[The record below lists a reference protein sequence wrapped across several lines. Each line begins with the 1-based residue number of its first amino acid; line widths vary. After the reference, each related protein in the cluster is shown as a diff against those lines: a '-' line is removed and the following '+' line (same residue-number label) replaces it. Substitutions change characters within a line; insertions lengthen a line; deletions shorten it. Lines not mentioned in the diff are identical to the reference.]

1 MNDSN
6 HVSSVDFL
14 KNLRGFRELGLVV
27 FIVSISL
34 LIGARNPRFLTWG
47 NLHDMLLDTS
57 ILSILA
63 IGMMLVLVTG
73 GIDLSAESGIALTGM
88 IVGLTLI
95 RYPQIPA
102 VLTLFMGMALGAGFG
117 AITGAI
123 VAGGRVIPIIA
134 TLGMMYVYRGLT
146 FIVSGG
152 RWVNAYEM
160 PDDFKAMATGR
171 LLGFS
176 NLILIAIVVYIVF
189 TYFINHTETGRQIFA
204 VGSNREAA
212 RIIGIRTNRIIW
224 LVYTLSGALYGLA
237 GVMWIARYA
246 SAQSDSAS
254 GYVFTIVAAC
264 VLGGVAITG
273 GVGSISGILLGSIT
287 IGIINNALPMIRV
300 SPFWRTALTGAIIL
314 IAVIVNIAITRN
326 IERKALLQ
334 RKI

>member
-1 MNDSN
+1 MNGIN
-6 HVSSVDFL
+6 NISSMDFL

-27 FIVSISL
+27 FIISISV

-63 IGMMLVLVTG
+63 IGMMIVLVTG
-73 GIDLSAESGIALTGM
+73 GIDLSAESGVALTGM
-88 IVGLTLI
+88 IVGLTLL
-95 RYPQIPA
+95 RYPAIPA
-102 VLTLFMGMALGAGFG
+102 VFTLFMGIGLGAGFG

-123 VAGGRVIPIIA
+123 VARGRVIPIIA

-146 FIVSGG
+146 FMVSGG

-171 LLGFS
+171 ILGFS
-176 NLILIAIVVYIVF
+176 NLILIAIVVYIIF

-204 VGSNREAA
+204 VGSNLEAA
-212 RIIGIRTNRIIW
+212 RIIGIKTNRIIW

-300 SPFWRTALTGAIIL
+300 SPFWRMALTGAIIL
-314 IAVIVNIAITRN
+314 VAVIVNIAITRN

>member
-1 MNDSN
+1 MNRSIQN
-6 HVSSVDFL
+6 SGLDFL
-14 KNLRGFRELGLVV
+14 KNLRGFRDLGLVV
-27 FIVSISL
+27 FIISISL

-57 ILSILA
+57 ILSILS
-63 IGMMLVLVTG
+63 IGMMMVLVTG

-95 RYPQIPA
+95 RYPAIPA

-123 VAGGRVIPIIA
+123 IARGRVVPIIA
-134 TLGMMYVYRGLT
+134 SLGMMYVYRGLT
-146 FIVSGG
+146 FMISGG
-152 RWVNAYEM
+152 RWVNAHEL
-160 PDDFKAMATGR
+160 PDGFKAMSTGR

-176 NLILIAIVVYIVF
+176 NLILISVVAYIIF
-189 TYFINHTETGRQIFA
+189 TYFINHTETGRKIFA
-204 VGSNREAA
+204 VGSNLEAA
-212 RIIGIRTNRIIW
+212 RIIGIKTNRIVW

-237 GVMWIARYA
+237 GVMWVSRYA

-273 GVGSISGILLGSIT
+273 GVGTVSGILLGSFT

-300 SPFWRTALTGAIIL
+300 SPFWRMALQGAIIL
-314 IAVIVNIAITRN
+314 VAVLVNIAITRN
-326 IERKALLQ
+326 FERKALLQ